1 MDWSLLS
8 CGRHGHVTY
17 APDEPELAEQ
27 MSGQLAAQEAWQCLR
42 CAAFVPGPPQARGP
56 AARAPVVARGV
67 QIRSRLI
74 LRLFAVERAIRV
86 VLFGTASIFLW
97 HFRHSQQDLL
107 RAFNRELPVLRS
119 SFRQLGYNVDKSGLV
134 GLLRHALSLS
144 SHTLTLL
151 AIGAG
156 LYALI
161 ELVEAVG
168 LWTARRWGEYFA
180 MVATSLG
187 LPLEIYDLSRGVTVT
202 ALVLLGI
209 NILLVVYLAVTK
221 RLFGIRGG
229 KRAYDARLRE
239 ESVLE
244 AAADAATNNSKAP
257 TLSIDEQH
265 GGRDVA
271 EPGGATADGPPLDAS
286 PPGGVRADGGRG
298 DGGRGDGG
306 RAEPGEPADAADR
319 RGAGR

>member
-8 CGRHGHVTY
+8 CGRHGHLTY

-27 MSGQLAAQEAWQCLR
+27 MSGQVAAREAWQCLR
-42 CAAFVPGPPQARGP
+42 CAAFVPGPPQASGP

-67 QIRSRLI
+67 QIRSKLI

-86 VLFGTASIFLW
+86 VLFGTASIVLW
-97 HFRHSQQDLL
+97 HFRHSQHGLL

-156 LYALI
+156 LYALV

-209 NILLVVYLAVTK
+209 NILLVVYLAVTR

-244 AAADAATNNSKAP
+244 AAAEAAANNSRAP
-257 TLSIDEQH
+257 TLFLDEQH
-265 GGRDVA
+265 GSHDVPQA
-271 EPGGATADGPPLDAS
+271 GGATADGPPLDA
-286 PPGGVRADGGRG
+286 PPPDGARAES
-298 DGGRGDGG
+298 
-306 RAEPGEPADAADR
+306 AEPGEAAEAADP

>member
-27 MSGQLAAQEAWQCLR
+27 MSGRVAGREAWQCLR
-42 CAAFVPGPPQARGP
+42 CAAFVPGPPQGHGP
-56 AARAPVVARGV
+56 AAQAPTVARGI
-67 QIRSRLI
+67 QIRSKLI
-74 LRLFAVERAIRV
+74 LRLFAVERAIRAI
-86 VLFGTASIFLW
+86 LFGSASIILW

-107 RAFNRELPVLRS
+107 RAFNRELPVARS
-119 SFRQLGYNVDKSGLV
+119 LFRQLGYNVDKSGLV

-144 SHTLTLL
+144 THTVTLL
-151 AIGAG
+151 ALGAG
-156 LYALI
+156 LYALV
-161 ELVEAVG
+161 ELVEVVG

-187 LPLEIYDLSRGVTVT
+187 LPLEIYDLSRKVTVT

-229 KRAYDARLRE
+229 RRAYDARLRQ

-244 AAADAATNNSKAP
+244 AAAEAAAKGSKAP
-257 TLSIDEQH
+257 TLPLEGQQRSND
-265 GGRDVA
+265 A
-271 EPGGATADGPPLDAS
+271 PEPGGATA
-286 PPGGVRADGGRG
+286 V
-298 DGGRGDGG
+298 
-306 RAEPGEPADAADR
+306 AEPPENASRP
-319 RGAGR
+319 AGR

>member
-17 APDEPELAEQ
+17 APDEPELADQ
-27 MSGQLAAQEAWQCLR
+27 MSGRVAGREAWQCLR
-42 CAAFVPGPPQARGP
+42 CAAFVPGPAQAHGP
-56 AARAPVVARGV
+56 ADQAPVVARGV
-67 QIRSRLI
+67 QIRSKLI

-86 VLFGTASIFLW
+86 ILFGTASVVLW

-119 SFRQLGYNVDKSGLV
+119 LFHQLGYNVDKSGLV

-144 SHTLTLL
+144 SHTITLL

-187 LPLEIYDLSRGVTVT
+187 LPLEIYDLSRKVTVT
-202 ALVLLGI
+202 ALILLGI
-209 NILLVVYLAVTK
+209 NILLVV
-221 RLFGIRGG
+221 
-229 KRAYDARLRE
+229 
-239 ESVLE
+239 
-244 AAADAATNNSKAP
+244 
-257 TLSIDEQH
+257 
-265 GGRDVA
+265 
-271 EPGGATADGPPLDAS
+271 
-286 PPGGVRADGGRG
+286 
-298 DGGRGDGG
+298 
-306 RAEPGEPADAADR
+306 
-319 RGAGR
+319 

>member
-27 MSGQLAAQEAWQCLR
+27 MSGRVAGREAWQCLR
-42 CAAFVPGPPQARGP
+42 CAAFVPGPPQGRGP
-56 AARAPVVARGV
+56 ADEAPFVSRGV
-67 QIRSRLI
+67 QIRSKLI

-86 VLFGTASIFLW
+86 LLFGTASVVLW

-107 RAFNRELPVLRS
+107 HAFNRDLPALRNL
-119 SFRQLGYNVDKSGLV
+119 FRQLGYNVDKSGLV

-144 SHTLTLL
+144 SHTITLL

-156 LYALI
+156 LYALV
-161 ELVEAVG
+161 ELVEVVG

-187 LPLEIYDLSRGVTVT
+187 LPLEIYDLSRKVTVT
-202 ALVLLGI
+202 ALILLGI
-209 NILLVVYLAVTK
+209 NILLVVYLAATK

-239 ESVLE
+239 ESVMDAAAE
-244 AAADAATNNSKAP
+244 AAANDSQAP
-257 TLSIDEQH
+257 TLPKEGQQGSSD
-265 GGRDVA
+265 A
-271 EPGGATADGPPLDAS
+271 PEPGGATA
-286 PPGGVRADGGRG
+286 VEI
-298 DGGRGDGG
+298 
-306 RAEPGEPADAADR
+306 RAEEAPRGLPADVP
-319 RGAGR
+319 RGTGR

>member
-27 MSGQLAAQEAWQCLR
+27 MSGRVAGREAWQCLR
-42 CAAFVPGPPQARGP
+42 CAAFVPGPPQGRGP
-56 AARAPVVARGV
+56 ADQAPTVARGI
-67 QIRSRLI
+67 QIRSKLI
-74 LRLFAVERAIRV
+74 LRLFAVERAIRAI
-86 VLFGTASIFLW
+86 LFGSASIILW
-97 HFRHSQQDLL
+97 HFRHSHQDLL

-119 SFRQLGYNVDKSGLV
+119 LFHQLGYNVDKSGLV

-144 SHTLTLL
+144 SHTITLL
-151 AIGAG
+151 ALGAA
-156 LYALI
+156 LYALV
-161 ELVEAVG
+161 ELVEVVG

-187 LPLEIYDLSRGVTVT
+187 LPLEIYDLSRKVTVT

-229 KRAYDARLRE
+229 RRAYDARLRE

-244 AAADAATNNSKAP
+244 AAAEAAGKGSKAP
-257 TLSIDEQH
+257 TMAIEEQQGSH
-265 GGRDVA
+265 DAPGS
-271 EPGGATADGPPLDAS
+271 GGATADDA
-286 PPGGVRADGGRG
+286 GVAG
-298 DGGRGDGG
+298 
-306 RAEPGEPADAADR
+306 R
-319 RGAGR
+319 RGSGR

>member
-27 MSGQLAAQEAWQCLR
+27 MSGRVAGRDAWQCLR
-42 CAAFVPGPPQARGP
+42 CAAFVPGPPQGRGP
-56 AARAPVVARGV
+56 ADEAPFVSRGV
-67 QIRSRLI
+67 QIRSKLI

-86 VLFGTASIFLW
+86 LLFGTASVVLW

-107 RAFNRELPVLRS
+107 HAFNRDLPALRNL
-119 SFRQLGYNVDKSGLV
+119 FRQLGYNVDKSGLV

-144 SHTLTLL
+144 SHTITLL

-156 LYALI
+156 LYALV
-161 ELVEAVG
+161 ELVEVVG

-187 LPLEIYDLSRGVTVT
+187 LPLEIYDLSRKVTVT
-202 ALVLLGI
+202 ALILLGI
-209 NILLVVYLAVTK
+209 NILLVVYLAATK

-239 ESVLE
+239 ESVMDAAAE
-244 AAADAATNNSKAP
+244 AAANDSQAP
-257 TLSIDEQH
+257 TLPKEGQQGSSD
-265 GGRDVA
+265 A
-271 EPGGATADGPPLDAS
+271 PEPGGATAVEIPAEEAP
-286 PPGGVRADGGRG
+286 RG
-298 DGGRGDGG
+298 L
-306 RAEPGEPADAADR
+306 PADVP
-319 RGAGR
+319 RGTGR

>member
-27 MSGQLAAQEAWQCLR
+27 MSGQVAAREAWQCLR

-56 AARAPVVARGV
+56 AAQAPVVPRGV
-67 QIRSRLI
+67 QIRSKLI
-74 LRLFAVERAIRV
+74 LRLFAIERAIRV
-86 VLFGTASIFLW
+86 LLFGTASIVLW

-119 SFRQLGYNVDKSGLV
+119 SFRQLGYNIDKSGLV

-151 AIGAG
+151 AVGAG
-156 LYALI
+156 LYALV

-209 NILLVVYLAVTK
+209 NILLVLYLAITK

-229 KRAYDARLRE
+229 KRAYDARLRQ

-244 AAADAATNNSKAP
+244 AAAEAAASNSRAP
-257 TLSIDEQH
+257 AMSVAEQQSSH
-265 GGRDVA
+265 DVP

-286 PPGGVRADGGRG
+286 PPGGK
-298 DGGRGDGG
+298 
-306 RAEPGEPADAADR
+306 RAEPAEPADAGDPRA
-319 RGAGR
+319 AGR

>member
-17 APDEPELAEQ
+17 APDEPDLAEQ

-42 CAAFVPGPPQARGP
+42 CAAFVPGPPQGRGP
-56 AARAPVVARGV
+56 ASQAPVVARGV
-67 QIRSRLI
+67 QIRSKLI

-86 VLFGTASIFLW
+86 LLFGSASIVLW

-107 RAFNRELPVLRS
+107 HAFNRELPVLRS
-119 SFRQLGYNVDKSGLV
+119 LFRQLGYNVDKSGLV

-144 SHTLTLL
+144 SHTIMLL

-156 LYALI
+156 LYALV
-161 ELVEAVG
+161 ELVEVVG

-187 LPLEIYDLSRGVTVT
+187 LPLEIYDLSRRVTVT

-209 NILLVVYLAVTK
+209 NILLVLYLAITR

-244 AAADAATNNSKAP
+244 AAADAAANNSKAP
-257 TLSIDEQH
+257 VLSLDEQH

-271 EPGGATADGPPLDAS
+271 EPGGATADGPPLS
-286 PPGGVRADGGRG
+286 PSPTDGARS
-298 DGGRGDGG
+298 
-306 RAEPGEPADAADR
+306 EPADAGEP